1 MEELLEREIE
11 DLKQQQQ
18 KLEQELM
25 AIDELSCCMQQ
36 SGQGDVNNSLSIPA
50 VLETGGGKDAIG
62 DGVSLRER
70 MAQLDEL
77 RLRYQRESSRAL
89 RRYFDVVSGFPQ
101 YQAKRERLLCNPRP
115 FSFESRELQ
124 KEQRIR
130 TRRMESEQR
139 QKEQAL
145 QQILNYRFKANPV
158 PPSTY
163 MNKYDLMVEEWR
175 QRRAAVEAL
184 AIEKAERMK
193 AETELVRISAES
205 MRQVREIMGVRHDAK
220 AKRAQSADFEGR
232 DRRRVEELR
241 EIPLEVKMKLWPA
254 LEEHEQV
261 RVERIKQRAAERFN
275 MLKEEEARRLAPVGA
290 TSHVKEQ
297 QQHFPAGPMPL
308 PAVPVGGPIEA
319 VAASPTAP
327 QMILVGNAPAATPGP
342 TTTQPLAQASLPAT
356 GEVAG
361 EKRATSATQPPL
373 KRRSQS
379 GDKRA
384 YNRNMTFKP
393 RIHGGVPDFKS
404 MWADERLTLAER
416 KRKTQPTE
424 VKSFNLT
431 VSPKETVIR
440 GRPALPTKR
449 FVSATH
455 SRQRSRSAASGV
467 KPTQPTSQPVEKDK
481 KLVPKGTRAHAIRT
495 RAVFIKY
502 LRAAETDASRESNR
516 DDLKAIREGHE
527 RQKVVNARLKEYLR
541 GTSTNTDAIIKKKVR
556 ALRQRSREMEKEAF
570 ERLVEMRM
578 RVAQIPPIFVEPTH
592 LHDIAKTRAETEKEI
607 IHMLEETG
615 MNVGTLA
622 TILTAGG
629 NEASS
634 TSNVN
639 AVEAATSTPDT
650 GAVTAVE
657 TKTEEKSKLDVTS
670 TREERVRSVGDSS
683 VSDSPSDGSTDFS
696 RSGSSSSSRTGAPK
710 EKSDYDDDFEASTNS
725 STISL

>member
-18 KLEQELM
+18 KLEQELI
-25 AIDELSCCMQQ
+25 AIDELSCCTQQ
-36 SGQGDVNNSLSIPA
+36 SGQGNVNNSQSIPA
-50 VLETGGGKDAIG
+50 ILTTGGGSDALG

-70 MAQLDEL
+70 MAQLEEM
-77 RLRYQRESSRAL
+77 RLRYQRESNKAL

-101 YQAKRERLLCNPRP
+101 YQAKREKLLRNPRP

-130 TRRMESEQR
+130 TRRMESEHR

-145 QQILNYRFKANPV
+145 QQLLNYRFKANPV

-193 AETELVRISAES
+193 AETELVRLSAES

-220 AKRAQSADFEGR
+220 AKRAQSAGFEGR
-232 DRRRVEELR
+232 DRRRVRELR

-261 RVERIKQRAAERFN
+261 RGERIKQRAAERFN
-275 MLKEEEARRLAPVGA
+275 LWKEEEARRFAPVEA

-297 QQHFPAGPMPL
+297 QQHLPMGPMPL
-308 PAVPVGGPIEA
+308 PAVPVGGPIGA
-319 VAASPTAP
+319 VAASPAAP
-327 QMILVGNAPAATPGP
+327 QMILVGNAPAATTTGP
-342 TTTQPLAQASLPAT
+342 TTTQPLAQTSLPAT

-361 EKRATSATQPPL
+361 EKRATSATQQPL
-373 KRRSQS
+373 KRRGQS
-379 GDKRA
+379 ADKRG

-393 RIHGGVPDFKS
+393 RINGGVPDFKS
-404 MWADERLTLAER
+404 MWADEHLTLAER
-416 KRKTQPTE
+416 KRKAHPTE

-431 VSPKETVIR
+431 VSLKENVIR
-440 GRPALPTKR
+440 GRSAFSTKR
-449 FVSATH
+449 FVSATR
-455 SRQRSRSAASGV
+455 SRQRSRSAASEA
-467 KPTQPTSQPVEKDK
+467 KPTQPTSHPVEKDK

-495 RAVFIKY
+495 QAVFTKY
-502 LRAAETDASRESNR
+502 LRAAETDASREGNR
-516 DDLKAIREGHE
+516 DDLTAIREGHE
-527 RQKVVNARLKEYLR
+527 RQKLVNARLKEYLR

-556 ALRQRSREMEKEAF
+556 ALRQRSREVEKEAF

-592 LHDIAKTRAETEKEI
+592 LHDIAQTRAETEKEI

-622 TILTAGG
+622 TILTGGG
-629 NEASS
+629 NEVSS

-639 AVEAATSTPDT
+639 SVDTATNAPET

-657 TKTEEKSKLDVTS
+657 PKTEEKSKLDVAS
-670 TREERVRSVGDSS
+670 TKEERVRSDSGSS
-683 VSDSPSDGSTDFS
+683 VSDATSDGGTDV
-696 RSGSSSSSRTGAPK
+696 SSSDSSRSRTGTPK
-710 EKSDYDDDFEASTNS
+710 EKNDYDDDFEASSDS
-725 STISL
+725 STMSL